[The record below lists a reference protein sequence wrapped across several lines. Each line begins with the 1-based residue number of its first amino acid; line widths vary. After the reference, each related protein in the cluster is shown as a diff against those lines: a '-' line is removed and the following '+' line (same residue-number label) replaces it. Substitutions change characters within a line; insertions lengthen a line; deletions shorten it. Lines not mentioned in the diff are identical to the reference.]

1 MNFSEVCSKEELVQA
16 VTKDN
21 LSVLLLH
28 ASWNK
33 KDKIKSVQLQITNY
47 LKATKQDLHQLSI
60 NGLVMEV
67 DVNDDTMDF
76 CVGDALDDDNAVMD
90 DVVNTNK
97 LKIKCPNELPAL
109 YILHRNSSGMIKIAN
124 VPIRASQIFSWSDI
138 AAMEAMEK
146 AMAAFTINPSVRD
159 DTIKD
164 VAHKRNFDASVHL
177 NKKQQI
183 RLFVAGD
190 KSQVGKS
197 SVCMGILGTLL
208 ELNYPPSSLA
218 YIKPATQCEET
229 QLVIEYCRKHG
240 IQASPVGPIVY
251 YRGFT
256 RAFLNGETESPDV
269 LMQKVT
275 EAVDKIA
282 QDKAVV
288 VIDGVGYPAVG
299 SITNTDNARVAQASG
314 YPNTNVDKAR
324 IPPGVLIV
332 GKRGVGDAVDSY
344 NLNSTYFRSRN
355 IPILGAVFNR
365 LPVDGYYSLENCKEA
380 VTSYFEQNQ
389 ILTGGER
396 VFGFIPEVEGIANSR
411 SEGNISND
419 ETNMNNLEPSIEQAE
434 TFVTAFGQYVNVPSI
449 LQRAAYLRDVT
460 GRMEDGAVEHQNKRA
475 RTDKLKN
482 NDTLNLNNTSERIRL
497 TREQI
502 EQSAK
507 VSGAAGG

>member
-1 MNFSEVCSKEELVQA
+1 
-16 VTKDN
+16 
-21 LSVLLLH
+21 
-28 ASWNK
+28 
-33 KDKIKSVQLQITNY
+33 
-47 LKATKQDLHQLSI
+47 
-60 NGLVMEV
+60 
-67 DVNDDTMDF
+67 
-76 CVGDALDDDNAVMD
+76 
-90 DVVNTNK
+90 
-97 LKIKCPNELPAL
+97 
-109 YILHRNSSGMIKIAN
+109 
-124 VPIRASQIFSWSDI
+124 
-138 AAMEAMEK
+138 
-146 AMAAFTINPSVRD
+146 
-159 DTIKD
+159 
-164 VAHKRNFDASVHL
+164 
-177 NKKQQI
+177 
-183 RLFVAGD
+183 
-190 KSQVGKS
+190 
-197 SVCMGILGTLL
+197 
-208 ELNYPPSSLA
+208 
-218 YIKPATQCEET
+218 
-229 QLVIEYCRKHG
+229 
-240 IQASPVGPIVY
+240 
-251 YRGFT
+251 
-256 RAFLNGETESPDV
+256 
-269 LMQKVT
+269 MQKVT